1 MTRSDERKVSLREDL
16 FHKLFNHHRQAAMKA
31 LSQLLPLV
39 GMQEV
44 SSEIFPEKVPDKVYQ
59 SANWDEDPRL
69 FVLDLTIEVEPDDVY
84 KLNTYRSWGLEH
96 VARRLP
102 RRRKYHEPEERVHGA
117 LLSILSPDDNDRSLA
132 NKYHVELLSLQ
143 EGLPL
148 DLPPSGYVEVGAPF
162 VLGRICW
169 LKHRLT
175 TEEWL
180 QELREAAR
188 MFRDDENEVAF
199 LLGWGKIL
207 LPSGSE
213 ANYIKDE
220 IDKLIREEL
229 QMSSTAVVRKVLQ
242 AWDVP
247 PEESKIIER
256 VLEGMDAE
264 QRKIVLA
271 ALEGM
276 DAEQRKIVL
285 AALEGM
291 DAEQRKIVLAALEG
305 MDAVKKQ
312 VFLRMLDLPSEKLQ
326 KMLKLLED
334 PARLERMLNSV
345 DD

>member
-1 MTRSDERKVSLREDL
+1 MVNNQRKISLREDL
-16 FHKLFNHHRQAAMKA
+16 FHKLFNHHRHAVMKV

-39 GMQEV
+39 GMHEV
-44 SSEIFPEKVPDKVYQ
+44 SSELFPEKVPDKVYQ

-69 FVLDLTIEVEPDDVY
+69 FVLDLTIAVEPDDIY

-117 LLSILSPDDNDRSLA
+117 LLSILSPESNDRSLA
-132 NKYHVELLSLQ
+132 NQYHVEILSLQ
-143 EGLPL
+143 DGLPL
-148 DLPPSGYVEVGAPF
+148 DLPPSEYVEVGAPF

-169 LKHRLT
+169 LKKRHP

-180 QELREAAR
+180 EELRTAAR

-199 LLGWGKIL
+199 LLGWGKII

-229 QMSSTAVVRKVLQ
+229 KMSSTAVVRKVLQ

-256 VLEGMDAE
+256 VLEGMD
-264 QRKIVLA
+264 V
-271 ALEGM
+271 
-276 DAEQRKIVL
+276 
-285 AALEGM
+285 
-291 DAEQRKIVLAALEG
+291 EQRKIVLAALEG

-312 VFLRMLDLPSEKLQ
+312 VFLKMLEVPSEKLQ
-326 KMLKLLED
+326 KLLRLLEN
-334 PARLERMLNSV
+334 PEKMERLLSILE
-345 DD
+345 D